1 MNTKRYFL
9 AVLSSLL
16 LVVGCIVGDE
26 LTTITIHPDGSADM
40 VTFRANLHS
49 TQPGPDGEHELA
61 DYKATFDARSQDDM
75 VRIRDAGGTIVMASW
90 VHDLAPFS
98 NVVRVRF
105 PDAAAFE
112 KYATSKNDDGSLQI
126 STKWQS
132 EGRRRGLLIHVT
144 ARPNDID
151 LSELAV
157 ASVEKLR
164 QGLASGISEIR
175 IAVAGGRITDASGFT
190 VAEDKQSALLDT
202 NEIAKLLKANAGKA
216 ELHLNWEIAE

>member
-1 MNTKRYFL
+1 VNTKRYFL

-40 VTFRANLHS
+40 VTFRGNLHS

-61 DYKATFDARSQDDM
+61 DYKASFEARSQDDL
-75 VRIRDAGGTIVMASW
+75 VRIRDAGGTIVTASW
-90 VHDLAPFS
+90 ARDVAPFS

-112 KYATSKNDDGSLQI
+112 KYGKNDGSLQI
-126 STKWQS
+126 STKWQTD
-132 EGRRRGLLIHVT
+132 GRRRGILIHVT
-144 ARPNDID
+144 TRPNDID

-164 QGLASGISEIR
+164 QRMASGVSEIR
-175 IAVAGGRITDASGFT
+175 IAVAGGRITDAIGFT
-190 VAEDKQSALLDT
+190 VADDKQSALLDT

-216 ELHLNWEIAE
+216 ELHLNWEVAE